1 MAITST
7 DTQEKR
13 AKYKAG
19 IGSKDSM
26 LKEFFQNEL
35 KDIYWAEKHVVTT
48 MPKLGKAATSN
59 ELKEAF
65 TSFTEQSKTQVERL
79 EKVFGLL
86 DKKAQAKKC
95 DAMDGIMEESKS
107 IIEDTDKGTATRDV
121 GLILAA
127 QKVLHYEI
135 STYGGLQQIAVTLGL
150 SEAADLLK
158 ETLEEEKKA
167 DVLLSNIAKNG
178 VNYEAAGEEEKG

>member
-1 MAITST
+1 MAN
-7 DTQEKR
+7 EKGTGAAATK

-19 IGSKDSM
+19 IGEKDSK
-26 LKEFFQNEL
+26 LKEFFQDEL

-48 MPKLGKAATSN
+48 MPKLGKEATST
-59 ELKEAF
+59 ELKDAF
-65 TSFTEQSKTQVERL
+65 TQCAETAKTQVGRL
-79 EKVFGLL
+79 EQIFTLL
-86 DKKAQAKKC
+86 DKKAVAKKC

-135 STYGGLQQIAVTLGL
+135 STYGGLQQIATTLGL

-158 ETLEEEKKA
+158 QTLEEEKKA

-178 VNYEAAGEEEKG
+178 VNYEAAGEEED